1 MKKSVKFF
9 AIALSVF
16 AFAAC
21 NNQGEEKTT
30 DSIAPVDSV
39 CDTLACQDTTN
50 VDTATVAEANAAAN
64 AAANTKAASK
74 TSAKKEVKKNA
85 VNETTTKL
93 KDGTTATTN
102 NAGKMQKANAIN
114 SNESTTLK
122 DGTKS
127 ITNNTGK
134 MKRKTN

>member
-64 AAANTKAASK
+64 TKAATK

-114 SNESTTLK
+114 SNETTTLK
-122 DGTKS
+122 DGTTT